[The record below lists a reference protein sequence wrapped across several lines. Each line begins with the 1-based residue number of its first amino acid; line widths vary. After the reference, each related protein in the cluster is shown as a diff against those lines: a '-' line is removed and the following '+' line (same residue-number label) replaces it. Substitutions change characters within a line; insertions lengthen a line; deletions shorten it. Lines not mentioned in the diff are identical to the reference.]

1 MTLNEKIITVVS
13 PVVPVCVPDILVT
26 KADETPPE
34 CYCTFSYTELPEG
47 IGDNTACL
55 TRALVQ
61 VHYFAPL
68 KASTLAVRRALRD
81 AIAAVDDFTLPSIEN
96 ATDAT
101 GQHYVLEFD
110 AVGRW
115 EAEDDGEGRV

>member
-1 MTLNEKIITVVS
+1 MTLDDFIIKTVSSVVK
-13 PVVPVCVPDILVT
+13 PVVPNLYTGESVR
-26 KADETPPE
+26 
-34 CYCTFSYTELPEG
+34 YCTFNYSELPDG
-47 IGDNTACL
+47 LGDNCAAL

-68 KASTLAVRRALRD
+68 RESTVKTRHALRD
-81 AIAAVDDFTLPSIEN
+81 AIAAVDEFTLPSIEP
-96 ATDAT
+96 ATDET

-115 EAEDDGEGRV
+115 EAEDDGQS

>member
-1 MTLNEKIITVVS
+1 MTLDDFIIKTVS
-13 PVVPVCVPDILVT
+13 PVVKPVVPNLYTGESVR
-26 KADETPPE
+26 
-34 CYCTFSYTELPEG
+34 YCTFNYTELPDG
-47 IGDNTACL
+47 LGDNCAAL

-68 KASTLAVRRALRD
+68 REATVKTRHALRD

-96 ATDAT
+96 ATDET

-110 AVGRW
+110 AVGCW
-115 EAEDDGEGRV
+115 EAEDDGKGRV

>member
-1 MTLNEKIITVVS
+1 MTLNERIIAVVS
-13 PVVPVCVPDILVT
+13 PVVPVCVPDLLVT
-26 KADETPPE
+26 EAGESPPE
-34 CYCTFSYTELPEG
+34 KYCTFNYTELPEG
-47 IGDNTACL
+47 IGDNAAHL

-68 KASTLAVRRALRD
+68 KASTLAARHALRD
-81 AIAAVDDFTLPSIEN
+81 AIAAVDNFTLPSIEN
-96 ATDAT
+96 ATDET

-115 EAEDDGEGRV
+115 EADDGQGRV